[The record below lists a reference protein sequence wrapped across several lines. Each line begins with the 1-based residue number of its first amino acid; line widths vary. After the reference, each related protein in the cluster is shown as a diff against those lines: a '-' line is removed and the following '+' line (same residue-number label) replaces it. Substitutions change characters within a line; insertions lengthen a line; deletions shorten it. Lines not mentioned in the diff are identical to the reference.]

1 MFFSHLFGLILI
13 DFHLGFISLRFFFF
27 FIDSFIYS
35 FHLIDWFEKQVGR
48 CWAMITRWSR
58 PDDPTRFTYLQSY
71 TEFPDFIVDPKI
83 DTGLAGIIIRSSAVD
98 GFTHF

>member
-1 MFFSHLFGLILI
+1 
-13 DFHLGFISLRFFFF
+13 
-27 FIDSFIYS
+27 
-35 FHLIDWFEKQVGR
+35 
-48 CWAMITRWSR
+48 MITRWSR

-83 DTGLAGIIIRSSAVD
+83 DSGLAGIIIRSSAVD